1 MVLEFLLL
9 FSTVDL
15 VCCQLE
21 IQVKKAMNGS
31 TGDPG
36 SFMVNWKI
44 PANVPVSHFI
54 IYHTVLRDIF
64 IKINC
69 QKLVLRPIC
78 L

>member
-21 IQVKKAMNGS
+21 IQVKKAMMNES

-36 SFMVNWKI
+36 NCMANWKTL
-44 PANVPVSHFI
+44 ANVPVSDS
-54 IYHTVLRDIF
+54 V
-64 IKINC
+64 
-69 QKLVLRPIC
+69 
-78 L
+78 